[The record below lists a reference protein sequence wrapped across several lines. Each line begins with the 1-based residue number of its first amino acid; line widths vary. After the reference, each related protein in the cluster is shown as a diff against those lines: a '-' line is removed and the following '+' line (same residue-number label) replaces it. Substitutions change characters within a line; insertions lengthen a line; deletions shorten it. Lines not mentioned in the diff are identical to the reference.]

1 MSARWDKR
9 KGANI
14 FLVIIILAS
23 AVLGGVVAD
32 FIKNRQKPR
41 EMPRIEL
48 SNPGQIPLGDQDTVV
63 SVVKRMGPAVALI
76 NTRRDEVI
84 YDWFLRPTMRKAE
97 GLGSGVIFDSR
108 GYILT
113 NNHVVA
119 DATEIKVTLPD
130 KRTFTGKKIGGDA
143 LTDIAV
149 VKINGTNLPVAPLG
163 NSDKMR
169 VGETVIAIGNPY
181 GFDNTVTAGVVSAL
195 ERSLT
200 EPEENIYLENLIQTD
215 ASINPGN
222 SGGPL
227 LNMRGEVIGINTAII
242 PQAQGIGFA
251 IPANRARQAA
261 EELIKFGKVIRLGI
275 LGTPL
280 SKEAAAAISKQ
291 LEQPIA
297 ENQGIFITQVIKDSP
312 AGRAGLKTG
321 DIITAIDGKKI
332 TKMEELQTVV
342 RKVGYGGR
350 FKLTINRQGK
360 KFDLKVVIK

>member
-1 MSARWDKR
+1 MSASWDKR
-9 KGANI
+9 KRANI
-14 FLVIIILAS
+14 FLVVIILAS
-23 AVLGGVVAD
+23 AVLGGMVAD
-32 FIKNRQKPR
+32 FIKHRQRPSEQPR
-41 EMPRIEL
+41 LEL
-48 SNPGQIPLGDQDTVV
+48 SNPGKIPLGDQDTIVDVV
-63 SVVKRMGPAVALI
+63 TKMGPAVALI

-149 VKINGTNLPVAPLG
+149 VKINAPNLPVAPLAD
-163 NSDKMR
+163 SDKIR
-169 VGETVIAIGNPY
+169 VGETVVAIGNPY
-181 GFDNTVTAGVVSAL
+181 GFDNTVTAGVISAL

-200 EPEENIYLENLIQTD
+200 DPEENIYLENLIQTD

-227 LNMRGEVIGINTAII
+227 LNLKGEVVGINTAII

-251 IPANRARQAA
+251 IPANRAKKAA

-275 LGTPL
+275 MGTPL
-280 SKEAAAAISKQ
+280 SKETAAAISKQ
-291 LEQPIA
+291 LEQPLA
-297 ENQGIFITQVIKDSP
+297 VNQGIFITQVVPDSP
-312 AGRAGLKTG
+312 ASKAGLKTG
-321 DIITAIDGKKI
+321 DIITAIDGKKL

-342 RKVGYGGR
+342 QKVGFGGK
-350 FKLTINRQGK
+350 FKLTVNRQGK
-360 KFDLKVVIK
+360 KLELRVVIK